1 MTPGPGDR
9 GKGMAR
15 GSAQSGTSVVF
26 LPGSWLERA
35 WGGWEGVTGGYNGQ
49 IGWRNSHSPVPQT
62 FIEPLPR
69 VRPLTRP

>member
-26 LPGSWLERA
+26 LPGSWPERA
-35 WGGWEGVTGGYNGQ
+35 WGGWVGRSDRRLQ
-49 IGWRNSHSPVPQT
+49 
-62 FIEPLPR
+62 
-69 VRPLTRP
+69 LTNRLEEQSFACSTNIY